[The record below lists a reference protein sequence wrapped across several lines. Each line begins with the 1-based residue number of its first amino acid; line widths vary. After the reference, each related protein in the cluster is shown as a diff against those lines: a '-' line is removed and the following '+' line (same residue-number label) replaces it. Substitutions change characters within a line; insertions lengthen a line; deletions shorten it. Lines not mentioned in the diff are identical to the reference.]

1 MKTWN
6 QGLLRN
12 EAEGSPEGGGVAT
25 LAPEGSADSAPAGS
39 LTSEGISAGEG
50 SWRDNLAVSDE
61 VKQWGGFDN
70 IKDPSDAITQLYNAQ
85 KVMGAEK
92 IAKPQETWTEEQW
105 TSHYRDLG
113 VPEST
118 EGYSL
123 PDLPEALAEH
133 VTPESRESYKE
144 MFKAANLTP
153 SQASKLT
160 ELYEAS
166 QAEAMLAHQEKQVAA
181 TEQGLRNLQV
191 EWGDQFNT
199 KFDIAKAAVK
209 KIGGDALIKA
219 LNETG
224 TSQHPEFIKAFAEI
238 GNTVLEASSAKG
250 GSSGMIVSNRA
261 QASQILKERNRD
273 PEWTKALMDKDH
285 PAHDDVVKE
294 RMELYT
300 MAHGDD

>member
-6 QGLLRN
+6 QGLLSN
-12 EAEGSPEGGGVAT
+12 EAEGSPEGGGGEVAT
-25 LAPEGSADSAPAGS
+25 LGSEVSAPTGS

-92 IAKPQETWTEEQW
+92 IAKPQETWTEDQW
-105 TSHYRDLG
+105 ASHYRDLG
-113 VPEST
+113 VPESS
-118 EGYSL
+118 EGYNLSM
-123 PDLPEALAEH
+123 PDTLKDVVSDADLQQSKDIYA
-133 VTPESRESYKE
+133 K
-144 MFKAANLTP
+144 ANLTP
-153 SQASKLT
+153 KQAEILHQASNEVLASKMAAAQ
-160 ELYEAS
+160 EQKEA
-166 QAEAMLAHQEKQVAA
+166 AI
-181 TEQGLRNLQV
+181 EQGIRNLQV

-209 KIGGDALIKA
+209 KIGGDALINA

-224 TSQHPEFIKAFAEI
+224 TAQHPEFIKAFAEI

-300 MAHGDD
+300 MSHGDD